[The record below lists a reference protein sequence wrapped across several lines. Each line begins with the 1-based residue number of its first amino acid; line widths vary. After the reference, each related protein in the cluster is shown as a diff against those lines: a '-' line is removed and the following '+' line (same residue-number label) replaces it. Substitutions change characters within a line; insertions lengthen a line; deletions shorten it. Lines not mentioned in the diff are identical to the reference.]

1 MVDNFCNLRHDSNNK
16 SYTKQYTIQ
25 NLKERSRIHRE
36 DEALTNI
43 ITETFGHTPGKVIA
57 VHLSY
62 PSRAAQRGRT
72 PKEASYFM
80 KAASSL
86 TGPGEVVRP
95 ENAELL
101 VFEAEIAVVIGK
113 TARNVSEEDAWSY
126 VSHVTAS
133 NDMGLLDFRAADKGS
148 NLRSKSGDGMTPIGP
163 NLIDAAQVSPDALR
177 VRATV
182 DGDVVQDDSSS
193 TLLFSFAHFIADISR
208 FMTLEPGD
216 VILTG
221 TPAGSS
227 VIKPGQSVTVEVFA
241 ENDPSITS
249 GELTTTVVSGPA
261 LASVGSAPAADD
273 KQRIDAWGSREAA
286 GLEPEFELTE
296 ELRERLSKL
305 AIATISSQLRKR
317 GYAHASIDGVH
328 PMVRGQK
335 IVGRARTLRYVAHR
349 PDLFK
354 AKGGGYNAQKRA
366 IDSVNEGEVLVMEA
380 RGYEFAGTLG
390 DILALRAKVRGAA
403 GIITDGAVR
412 DWAPVAEVGLPVFAQ
427 GAHPSVLGRVHI
439 PWDTD
444 VTITCGGATV
454 QPGDVIVGD
463 DDGALVI
470 PPFMVEEL
478 VAECEQQESEEEFI
492 AEMVA
497 AGESVDGLYP
507 LNKQWRERYNEWLQS
522 K

>member
-1 MVDNFCNLRHDSNNK
+1 M
-16 SYTKQYTIQ
+16 
-25 NLKERSRIHRE
+25 
-36 DEALTNI
+36 TNV
-43 ITETFGHTPGKVIA
+43 ITEAFGHAPGKIIA

-62 PSRAAQRGRT
+62 PSRAAQRGRI
-72 PKEASYFM
+72 PKDASYFL
-80 KAASSL
+80 KASSSL
-86 TGPGEVVRP
+86 TGPGKVVRP

-113 TARNVSEEDAWSY
+113 AAHKVSEEEAWDYVSY
-126 VSHVTAS
+126 VTAG

-148 NLRSKSGDGMTPIGP
+148 NLRSKSGDGMTPVGP
-163 NLIDAAQVSPDALR
+163 KLIEASKVSPDALR
-177 VRATV
+177 IRATV
-182 DGDVVQDDSSS
+182 DGEVVQDDSSS

-208 FMTLEPGD
+208 FMTLLPGD

-221 TPAGSS
+221 TPSGSS
-227 VIKPGQSVTVEVFA
+227 VLQPGQTVTVEVFSEA
-241 ENDPSITS
+241 DPSVTS
-249 GELTTTVVSGPA
+249 GELTTTVVAGPA
-261 LASVGSAPAADD
+261 LANIGSGPSVNYQ
-273 KQRIDAWGSREAA
+273 QRIDAWGSREAA
-286 GLEPEFELTE
+286 GLEPEFELTAD
-296 ELRERLSKL
+296 LRERLSNL
-305 AIATISSQLRKR
+305 AIATISSQMRAH
-317 GYAHASIDGVH
+317 GYANASIDGVH
-328 PMVRGQK
+328 PMVPGQK

-354 AKGGGYNAQKRA
+354 AFGGGYNAQKRA
-366 IDSVNEGEVLVMEA
+366 INTVNEGEVLVMEA

-412 DWAPVAEVGLPVFAQ
+412 DWGPVAEVGLPVFAQ

-444 VTITCGGATV
+444 ITISCGGATV
-454 QPGDVIVGD
+454 QPGDIIVGD

-478 VAECEQQESEEEFI
+478 VAACEQQESEEEFI

-497 AGESVDGLYP
+497 AGESVEGLYP
-507 LNKQWRERYNEWLQS
+507 LNSQWRERYNEWLA
-522 K
+522 KK